1 MAALTS
7 TELLLLFQVCF
18 ANEEVRWSN
27 TAPICCALG
36 NTGF

>member
-1 MAALTS
+1 MAALTF
-7 TELLLLFQVCF
+7 TELLLFQVCF

-27 TAPICCALG
+27 TALICCALG